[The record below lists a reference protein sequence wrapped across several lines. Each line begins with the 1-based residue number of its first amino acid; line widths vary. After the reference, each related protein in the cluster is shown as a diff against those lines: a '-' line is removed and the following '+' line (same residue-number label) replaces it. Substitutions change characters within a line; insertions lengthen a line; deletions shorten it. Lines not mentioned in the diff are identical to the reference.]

1 MPGAKVDSSDPSVP
15 CVTLPNG
22 TVKPLFGK
30 GSGRGRKKCVCV
42 YVWRNFLMQL
52 RCYCTEQFNHLAI
65 DFTLKLFA

>member
-1 MPGAKVDSSDPSVP
+1 MRTSGQRMSGCNVPGAKVDSNDPSVP

-42 YVWRNFLMQL
+42 CLGKFSSAVSLLLCR
-52 RCYCTEQFNHLAI
+52 TV
-65 DFTLKLFA
+65 